1 MEGAYLNAFN
11 TQGAKADTH
20 FTRCAIGEGDRQ
32 AAAGIMGAHLDP
44 ISNAMGDR
52 PGLARA
58 RTGQHNHRALDCLG
72 YRPLLIIKAR
82 QDARSGV
89 LHPATLLPMSDIASV
104 EKPIMYSTVWC
115 GYCQRLK
122 AQLGRE
128 GITFNEID
136 IENDPEAAAFVE
148 EVNGGNQTVPTVV
161 FADGTAM
168 TNPTAKQVK
177 EKLGL

>member
-1 MEGAYLNAFN
+1 MKGAHLHALDA
-11 TQGAKADTH
+11 QGAQAPAH
-20 FTRCAIGEGDRQ
+20 FAGCSIGEGDRQ
-32 AAAGIMGAHLDP
+32 AAARIMGTGGHA
-44 ISNAMGDR
+44 IGNAMGDGA
-52 PGLARA
+52 GLAGA
-58 RTGQHNHRALDCLG
+58 GTGQHDDRALDSLG
-72 YRPLLIIKAR
+72 HGPLLVVEAR
-82 QDARSGV
+82 EDACRGV
-89 LHPATLLPMSDIASV
+89 LHAATLLAMSDIAGA

-128 GITFNEID
+128 GITFTEID

-148 EVNGGNQTVPTVV
+148 SVNGGNQTVPTVV
-161 FADGTAM
+161 FPDGTAM